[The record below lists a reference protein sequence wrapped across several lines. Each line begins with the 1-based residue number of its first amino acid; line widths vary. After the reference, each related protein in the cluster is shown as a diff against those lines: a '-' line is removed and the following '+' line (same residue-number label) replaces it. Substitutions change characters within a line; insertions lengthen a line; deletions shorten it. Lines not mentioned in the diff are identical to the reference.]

1 MTQCGK
7 TLYCHEM
14 KRNVKSLAIWT
25 ASVGAICFGCLLL
38 YASVE
43 ESIGDISEVFSDM
56 GAMSAAFGMDKMS
69 LATLTGYYATEIA
82 MIHGLGGAM
91 FAAILGSAL
100 LSKEEAGHTAEFLYV
115 LPISRGE
122 AVFGKYLALLTNLA
136 LFETLCTA
144 SYLLGFVIM
153 GEEIAVREL
162 LLCAAAQLLMMTEIG
177 SVCLLFS
184 AFSRKIQMGAG
195 LGIAL
200 VFFSLDMMCR
210 IIPAIENGKYLTPFY
225 YCNAA
230 DIFAEGVLHT
240 APCAIG
246 VAVTAACAAGAWA
259 KYTKKDFAA

>member
-1 MTQCGK
+1 MR
-7 TLYCHEM
+7 
-14 KRNVKSLAIWT
+14 RNLKSLVIWT

-43 ESIGDISEVFSDM
+43 ESIGDISAAFSDM

-82 MIHGLGGAM
+82 MIHALGGAM

-100 LSKEEAGHTAEFLYV
+100 LSKEEAGHTAEFLCV

-122 AVFGKYLALLTNLA
+122 IVLGKYLALLSNLA
-136 LFETLCTA
+136 LFEFFCTA
-144 SYLLGFVIM
+144 ACLLGLVLM
-153 GEEIAVREL
+153 EESAGREL
-162 LLCAAAQLLMMTEIG
+162 FLCAAARLLMMAEVG
-177 SVCLLFS
+177 SVCFLLS
-184 AFSRKIQMGAG
+184 AFSRKIQIGAG

-200 VFFSLDMMCR
+200 LFFALDMMCR

-230 DIFAEGVLHT
+230 DIYTEGALFA
-240 APCAIG
+240 APCAAG
-246 VAVTAACAAGAWA
+246 LAVTAACAACAWM
-259 KYTKKDFAA
+259 KYGKKDMAS